1 MTKSFITN
9 NPAINMTIVGFGQAG
24 SRIADEFASFKKS
37 DGTPIYNC
45 LALNSNDGD
54 LEGLQYISASN
65 RVSLKLGGLGKN
77 PEKAI
82 KVLEENKEA
91 NEILKDFIHKKVRS
105 EDQLVLFFAGLG
117 GGTGTATIVKAIS
130 EFYDYHNKPLIK
142 EELIKIKNNVS
153 DEEFRANG
161 KKYLAQAMK
170 QATERF
176 VKIGVIATLPL
187 RSDGPEVLRQV
198 SDFSK
203 QIWNIANDPTKGI
216 AFVTFA
222 DNQHFYD
229 KFKDIPE
236 KQRNGVDNYRDYAN
250 KEISS
255 IFHELNT
262 ATTSG
267 GSTVILDSED
277 FKRAI
282 TEHTGSLVLSK
293 VEVPTN
299 VVNDSKAVAQL
310 FERSLK
316 TNSFHSPIKLTNEID
331 GKTVTKKVHHVGL
344 LAVLDEKKNYGNG
357 AFIEDAKE
365 IAHEMLPIN
374 GVVFNGYIQE
384 KNDFS
389 VTVYTFYKADALPE
403 RLETGLVKE
412 YEEFQ
417 QRNKEFTYESST
429 INTIKQEDNVF
440 DGLDFD
446 IDDLGLGDLLGETP
460 SPEKKQTNENDKA
473 SDKALE
479 DLLKSID

>member
-9 NPAINMTIVGFGQAG
+9 NPAIDMTIVGFGQAG

-54 LEGLQYISASN
+54 LEGLQYITESN

-77 PEKAI
+77 PEKAMR
-82 KVLEENKEA
+82 VLEENKDA
-91 NEILKDFIHKKVRS
+91 KEILKQFIHEKVRS
-105 EDQLVLFFAGLG
+105 NDQLVLFFAGLG

-142 EELIKIKNNVS
+142 EELLAIKEKVG
-153 DEEFRANG
+153 DQEFKANG
-161 KKYLAQAMK
+161 KKYLSQAMK

-187 RSDGPEVLRQV
+187 RNDGPEVLRQV

-203 QIWNIANDPTKGI
+203 EIWKMANDPTKGI

-222 DNQHFYD
+222 DNQHFHD
-229 KFKDIPE
+229 EFKEIPV
-236 KQRNGVDNYRDYAN
+236 KQRDGVDNYRDYAN
-250 KEISS
+250 KQIAN

-267 GSTVILDSED
+267 GSTVVFDSED

-282 TEHTGSLVLSK
+282 TEHTGSLVFSK
-293 VEVPTN
+293 IEVPTN
-299 VVNDSKAVAQL
+299 VVHDSKSVSQL

-316 TNSFHSPIKLTNEID
+316 TNSFHSPIQLISEED
-331 GKTVTKKVHHVGL
+331 GKRISKKVHHVGL
-344 LAVLDEKKNYGNG
+344 LAVLDEKKSYGNG

-365 IAHEMLPIN
+365 IAHEILPIN
-374 GVVFNGYIQE
+374 GVVFDGYIQA

-389 VTVYTFYKADALPE
+389 VTVYTFYKTDALPE

-412 YEEFQ
+412 YEDFI
-417 QRNKEFTYESST
+417 QRNREVNYEKST
-429 INTIKQEDNVF
+429 ISTISQEDDAF
-440 DGLDFD
+440 ADLDID
-446 IDDLGLGDLLGETP
+446 LDDLGISDLFDDSPSTP
-460 SPEKKQTNENDKA
+460 EEKQKED
-473 SDKALE
+473 SDKHLE
-479 DLLKSID
+479 DLLSTLNTD